1 MCAVDLFI
9 NIGALHVLAKCQD
22 CVQRCYTTVIALFT
36 NTNYLVQRAICDVTG
51 LGAEAHLAGWGGG
64 VRLDSRT

>member
-9 NIGALHVLAKCQD
+9 NIGALRVSAKYQD

-36 NTNYLVQRAICDVTG
+36 NTNYLFQKALAKKSVYRA
-51 LGAEAHLAGWGGG
+51 GGG
-64 VRLDSRT
+64 DVRLDFRT